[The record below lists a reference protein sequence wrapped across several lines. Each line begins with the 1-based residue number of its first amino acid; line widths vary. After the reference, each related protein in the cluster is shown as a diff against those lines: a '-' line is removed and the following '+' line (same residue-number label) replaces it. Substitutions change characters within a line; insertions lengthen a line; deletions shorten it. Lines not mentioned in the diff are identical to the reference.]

1 MEVAIARGGNDAST
15 EAQRIMTLRSACTT
29 WWRVLCLAAI
39 AALSAGCLVGPNY
52 EKPKLPTPDTIRSA
66 DPSLTAPSIG
76 DANWWELFQDEQLQ
90 GLVKTSLAQNDDL
103 KVAAA
108 RVLEAEAQLGITRA
122 DRYPTIGAEVQG
134 GGVRTAQIGSTPA
147 QTAGALLIGANVN
160 WEIDF
165 WGKFRRA
172 NESARAQLLATDWG
186 RRAVLTTIVSEVAN
200 AYFGLRS
207 LDLQLEI
214 AKRTLTSRQESLQLT
229 RVRESGGVT
238 SLIDVREAEQLVF
251 GAGAAIADIERSTT
265 QQENLI
271 SILLGNFPSPVTRGR
286 ELVDQPHS
294 PDVPA
299 GLPSDLLTRRP
310 DIQAAE
316 QQIVAAN
323 AQIGVARAAYFPTI
337 SLTGSGGLQSTA
349 LGGLFGASAG
359 FWTAIASVAQ
369 PVFTA
374 GRTRSQVAL
383 AEARTQE
390 ATALYAQTVK
400 QAFRETSD
408 ALVGY
413 SKAREFRV
421 QLEGL
426 TTAAQDARRLAD
438 IRYEGG
444 ATSYLEVL
452 DADTR
457 LFNAELTLAQARQAE
472 LSAFVEVYRALGG
485 GWQQEGLP
493 TR

>member
-1 MEVAIARGGNDAST
+1 VAVTVARGGHDACPET
-15 EAQRIMTLRSACTT
+15 HCIMKS
-29 WWRVLCLAAI
+29 RVTVVGLAAI

-52 EKPKLPTPDTIRSA
+52 EKPKLPAQDTFRSA
-66 DPSLTAPSIG
+66 DASLSGPSIG
-76 DANWWELFQDEQLQ
+76 DAKWWELFQDEQLQ
-90 GLVKTSLAQNDDL
+90 ALVRTALAQNDDL

-108 RVLEAEAQLGITRA
+108 RVLQAEAQLGITRA
-122 DRYPTIGAEVQG
+122 DRYPTVGAEVQA
-134 GGVRTAQIGSTPA
+134 GGVRTAKIGSTPA
-147 QTAGALLIGANVN
+147 QTAGAVLVGANVA
-160 WEIDF
+160 WELDF

-186 RRAVLTTIVSEVAN
+186 RRAVLTTIVSDVAN
-200 AYFGLRS
+200 AYFGLRA

-214 AKRTLTSRQESLQLT
+214 SKRTLTSRQESLQLT

-251 GAGAAIADIERSTT
+251 GAGAAIADIERSIA

-271 SILLGNFPSPVTRGR
+271 SVLLGNFPSPVTRGR
-286 ELVDQPHS
+286 ALVDQPHS
-294 PDVPA
+294 PEVPA
-299 GLPSDLLTRRP
+299 GLPSALLARRP

-349 LGGLFGASAG
+349 LGGLFNAGAG
-359 FWTAIASVAQ
+359 FWTAIVGTAQ
-369 PVFTA
+369 PIFTA

-383 AEARTQE
+383 AQAQTDE
-390 ATALYAQTVK
+390 ATILYAQTVK

-413 SKAREFRV
+413 SKAREFRT
-421 QLEGL
+421 QQEGL

-438 IRYEGG
+438 IRYQGG

-457 LFNAELTLAQARQAE
+457 LFVAELSLAQSRQAE

-485 GWQQEGLP
+485 GWQQEGVP
-493 TR
+493 AR

>member
-1 MEVAIARGGNDAST
+1 MKS
-15 EAQRIMTLRSACTT
+15 
-29 WWRVLCLAAI
+29 RVTVVCLAAI

-52 EKPKLPTPDTIRSA
+52 EKPKLPAPDTFRSA
-66 DPSLTAPSIG
+66 DASLSGPSIG
-76 DANWWELFQDEQLQ
+76 DAKWWELFQDEQLQ
-90 GLVKTSLAQNDDL
+90 ALVRTALAQNDDL

-108 RVLEAEAQLGITRA
+108 RVLQAEAQLGITRA
-122 DRYPTIGAEVQG
+122 DRYPTVGAEVQA
-134 GGVRTAQIGSTPA
+134 GGVRTAKIGSTPA
-147 QTAGALLIGANVN
+147 QTAGAVLVGANVA
-160 WEIDF
+160 WELDF

-186 RRAVLTTIVSEVAN
+186 RRAVLTTIVSDVAN
-200 AYFGLRS
+200 AYFGLRA

-214 AKRTLTSRQESLQLT
+214 SKRTLTSRQESLQLT

-251 GAGAAIADIERSTT
+251 GAGAAIADIERSIA

-271 SILLGNFPSPVTRGR
+271 SVLLGNFPSPVTRGR
-286 ELVDQPHS
+286 ALVDQPHS
-294 PDVPA
+294 PEVPA
-299 GLPSDLLTRRP
+299 GLPSALLARRP

-349 LGGLFGASAG
+349 LGGLFNAGAG
-359 FWTAIASVAQ
+359 FWTAIVGAAQ
-369 PVFTA
+369 PIFTA

-383 AEARTQE
+383 AQELTDE
-390 ATALYAQTVK
+390 ATILYAQTVK

-413 SKAREFRV
+413 SKAREFRT
-421 QLEGL
+421 QQEGL

-438 IRYEGG
+438 IRYQGG

-457 LFNAELTLAQARQAE
+457 LFVAELSLAQSRQAE

-485 GWQQEGLP
+485 GWQQEGVP
-493 TR
+493 AR

>member
-1 MEVAIARGGNDAST
+1 
-15 EAQRIMTLRSACTT
+15 
-29 WWRVLCLAAI
+29 
-39 AALSAGCLVGPNY
+39 
-52 EKPKLPTPDTIRSA
+52 
-66 DPSLTAPSIG
+66 
-76 DANWWELFQDEQLQ
+76 
-90 GLVKTSLAQNDDL
+90 
-103 KVAAA
+103 
-108 RVLEAEAQLGITRA
+108 
-122 DRYPTIGAEVQG
+122 
-134 GGVRTAQIGSTPA
+134 
-147 QTAGALLIGANVN
+147 
-160 WEIDF
+160 
-165 WGKFRRA
+165 
-172 NESARAQLLATDWG
+172 
-186 RRAVLTTIVSEVAN
+186 VLTTIVSQVAN
-200 AYFGLRS
+200 AYFGLRA
-207 LDLQLEI
+207 LDLQLDV
-214 AKRTLTSRQESLQLT
+214 ARRTLTSRQESLQLT

-251 GAGAAIADIERSTT
+251 GAGAAIADIERSIT

-271 SILLGNFPSPVTRGR
+271 RILLGNFPSPVTRGR

-294 PDVPA
+294 PEVPA
-299 GLPSDLLTRRP
+299 GLPSGLLERRP

-349 LGGLFGASAG
+349 LGALFGAGAG
-359 FWTAIASVAQ
+359 FWTAIAGVSQ
-369 PVFTA
+369 PIFTA

-383 AEARTQE
+383 AQARTEE
-390 ATALYAQTVK
+390 ATVLYAQTVK

-421 QLEGL
+421 QQEGL

-438 IRYEGG
+438 IRYQGG

-457 LFNAELTLAQARQAE
+457 LFTAEITLAQAREAE

-485 GWQQEGLP
+485 GWQQEGIP